1 MRLISILLCLFPS
14 LANAE
19 TIEINADKVLGFI
32 STDFTQDGE
41 NDRIVLFM
49 LDEPVLSIFTR
60 WTDGAWANSLFAEGL
75 VEGRNYPDPDPTI
88 ALADNGSLVVHSY
101 ARKSDPEKM
110 EKTLTIAYRKTD
122 DYKYARYV
130 VAGIIYAWNYGGDP
144 DDRRVCE
151 INFLT
156 RQGEITQGPEQ
167 AVKTFYSAIGL
178 YSVDSWPRNM
188 IPEQCF

>member
-1 MRLISILLCLFPS
+1 MRFISILLSLFPT
-14 LANAE
+14 LAAAE
-19 TIEINADKVLGFI
+19 TVEINADQVLGFI
-32 STDFTQDGE
+32 STDLTQDGE

-60 WTDGAWANSLFAEGL
+60 WTDGSWANPLFAEDL

-88 ALADNGSLVVHSY
+88 ALADNGSVMVRSF

-122 DYKYARYV
+122 GYKYARYV
-130 VAGIIYAWNYGGDP
+130 VAGVKYEWNYGGDP
-144 DDRRVCE
+144 DDHRVCE

-156 RQGEITQGPEQ
+156 RQGEITQGPAQ
-167 AVKTFYSAIGL
+167 VVKTFYSAIGL
-178 YSVDSWPRNM
+178 YSVDKWPRNM

>member
-1 MRLISILLCLFPS
+1 MRVISILLCLLPT

-19 TIEINADKVLGFI
+19 TVEISADKVLGFI

-60 WTDGAWANSLFAEGL
+60 GTDGSWANSLFAEGL
-75 VEGRNYPDPDPTI
+75 VEGRKYPDPDPTI
-88 ALADNGSLVVHSY
+88 ALADNGSVEVRSY

-110 EKTLTIAYRKTD
+110 EKTLIIAYRKTD

-130 VAGIIYAWNYGGDP
+130 VAGIKYEWNYGGDA

-156 RQGEITQGPEQ
+156 SKGEITDGSEQ
-167 AVKTFYSAIGL
+167 IVNTFYSAIGL
-178 YSVDSWPRNM
+178 YSVDIWPRNM